1 MTSHKAWRNMQ
12 KSIFEPLTWKCNW
25 KLSCTESDFKL
36 RLQKVSNTSTKPAC
50 ARRMWSVWN
59 IEKWPD
65 GYIIFSKLGHLE
77 QSKIAQ
83 TYKIFA
89 KVGSQFCQILNSYS
103 RNGQKLFKILSK
115 CRNFAKSGHTAYYLS
130 LTTHLS
136 TQSQRHSYL
145 HSQCVPL
152 LSTVMQY
159 YLLTL

>member
-1 MTSHKAWRNMQ
+1 MTLYRSSR
-12 KSIFEPLTWKCNW
+12 
-25 KLSCTESDFKL
+25 
-36 RLQKVSNTSTKPAC
+36 SNTVECANGFIFLCIRSLSLSLSLTHSLSQTEFPALKSWHTLPTISMTK
-50 ARRMWSVWN
+50 WLYYFLN
-59 IEKWPD
+59 IWLFKTMKMCP
-65 GYIIFSKLGHLE
+65 K
-77 QSKIAQ
+77 
-83 TYKIFA
+83 YKIFA

-103 RNGQKLFKILSK
+103 RNCQKLFKILSK